1 MAGTSSD
8 GGLMKEKRLAL
19 LIVTD
24 DYADL
29 KLKSLHAPEAD
40 GNSLANVL
48 KDKAI
53 GNYDVQLIVNEPHY
67 QVLEHIEASLKECN
81 RNDLVILYFSGH
93 GIKDQYGH
101 LFFAMTNTNADLL
114 AATAIPATLIN
125 DLMRRCRS
133 KRQVLLLDTCY
144 SGAFAKGMMV
154 RSGEEIGVGSF
165 FDQGSGHAVMT
176 ASDAMQYAFEGDNI
190 SGESIGSVFTSTIVE
205 GLKTGK
211 ADSDLDGVISFD
223 DLFEYVQ
230 SQVSDKMPEQQP
242 RKWVFNVE
250 GKLILAKNP
259 KPVAKK
265 LPEAVLE
272 AINSP
277 LPGVV
282 EGVIRELKTMLKS
295 HDLGTALSAKLT
307 LQKLTVNDSRR
318 VSSAAKQALHA
329 EEGIQEKQTVI
340 EEAPPPDLPRIPTT
354 EKPEPDMVHIEKQV
368 DESQPDAKLI
378 ALIAVNMF
386 FGVFTYF
393 SIGHIR
399 IDLFYLQIFSCLFIG
414 YHYHRRVALIAGALI
429 FLPNLVLHLIGN
441 YIEATPDTATNFLDF
456 HGDSFRG
463 RAHLFETIFT
473 CRTLGVAY
481 LYYALFAFAVAITK
495 AKLNSLLET
504 ATSLS
509 LKKMEYR
516 RSSMFG
522 YAMAIILLPISIAF
536 GPLQVIGFYALL
548 PLFSLWV
555 YRYGLR
561 QTKKLFVVFLI
572 IQILAFD
579 YTIEVSIF
587 TSVEYVYL
595 PIFIL
600 LLLVYSDL
608 KVDNRKSDKY
618 GFYVLSMILICLFTN
633 LTLRTAQHLAFQAVA
648 LALPWLFFLGY
659 KYGCRSGLL
668 GGVILGCTMIIKL
681 YISDILVW
689 GGYSTKFLMAAPMIG
704 YLGGSD
710 FIKKDFLGNGMKIF
724 GIYYGAILL
733 AITTNYG
740 FTTERNMDDIVS
752 MGASIILLL
761 IFSIFAKKPQQY

>member
-1 MAGTSSD
+1 M
-8 GGLMKEKRLAL
+8 
-19 LIVTD
+19 
-24 DYADL
+24 
-29 KLKSLHAPEAD
+29 
-40 GNSLANVL
+40 
-48 KDKAI
+48 
-53 GNYDVQLIVNEPHY
+53 
-67 QVLEHIEASLKECN
+67 
-81 RNDLVILYFSGH
+81 VILYFSGH

-101 LFFAMTNTNADLL
+101 LFFAMTNTNPILL
-114 AATAIPATLIN
+114 ATTAIPATLIN
-125 DLMRRCRS
+125 DLIRRCRS

-211 ADSDLDGVISFD
+211 ADSDLDGAISFD

-295 HDLGTALSAKLT
+295 YDLGTALSAKLA
-307 LQKLTVNDSRR
+307 LQKLTVNDSRQ

-329 EEGIQEKQTVI
+329 EEGIQEEQPVI
-340 EEAPPPDLPRIPTT
+340 KEAPPPGLSRTPIA
-354 EKPEPDMVHIEKQV
+354 EKPEPDMVHIEKIV
-368 DESQPDAKLI
+368 DELQPDVKLI

-414 YHYHRRVALIAGALI
+414 YRYHRRVALIAGALI
-429 FLPNLVLHLIGN
+429 FFPNLVLHLIGN
-441 YIEATPDTATNFLDF
+441 YIESTPDSATNFLDF
-456 HGDSFRG
+456 DGDLFRG

-481 LYYALFAFAVAITK
+481 LYYAFFAFAVAITK

-504 ATSLS
+504 AAPLS
-509 LKKMEYR
+509 LHKLEYKG
-516 RSSMFG
+516 SFWFG
-522 YAMAIILLPISIAF
+522 YAVAIILLSFNIAF
-536 GPLQVIGFYALL
+536 SDSLRLIGLYALL
-548 PLFSLWV
+548 PLFSLWI
-555 YRYGLR
+555 YRYGLQ
-561 QTKKLFVVFLI
+561 QTKKLFAVFII
-572 IQILAFD
+572 IQILTFD
-579 YTIEVSIF
+579 GVYYSFF

-633 LTLRTAQHLAFQAVA
+633 LPFQRVTLV
-648 LALPWLFFLGY
+648 LPWLFFLGY
-659 KYGCRSGLL
+659 KYGCKLGLL
-668 GGVILGCTMIIKL
+668 GGVILGCAMIISL
-681 YISDILVW
+681 DIL
-689 GGYSTKFLMAAPMIG
+689 GGGSTKFLMAAPLIG
-704 YLGGSD
+704 YLGGTD

-740 FTTERNMDDIVS
+740 FTVEGNIYDMGS
-752 MGASIILLL
+752 MGVSIILFL
-761 IFSIFAKKPQQY
+761 IFSIFVKKPQQYRGDKL